1 MIRRTIKRLRRQDG
15 ISLIET
21 VLMIIILAI
30 ALPAITRL
38 LQQNVIASARMTAL
52 NKATFYAQQR
62 IEEIIA
68 EYANTSDSDDVHAA
82 FESMSDYHFDPVT
95 SETGYTTD
103 VRVQNDAQDGVSIKV
118 ITVTCTNPMGP
129 EVALQTWIADI

>member
-1 MIRRTIKRLRRQDG
+1 MIHRTIKLLRRQDG

-30 ALPAITRL
+30 SLPAITRL

-62 IEEIIA
+62 VEEIIA
-68 EYANTSDSDDVHAA
+68 EYANTSDTDNVHAA

-95 SETGYTTD
+95 PETGYTTD
-103 VRVQNDAQDGVSIKV
+103 VTVRNGNQDGVSIKE

-129 EVALQTWIADI
+129 DVALQTWIADI

>member
-1 MIRRTIKRLRRQDG
+1 MIRRTIKLFRRQDG

-30 ALPAITRL
+30 SLPAITRL

-62 IEEIIA
+62 VEEVIA
-68 EYANTSDSDDVHAA
+68 EYANTSDVDNVHAA

-95 SETGYTTD
+95 PETGYTTD
-103 VRVQNDAQDGVSIKV
+103 VTVRNGSQDGVSIKEV
-118 ITVTCTNPMGP
+118 TVTCTNPLGP
-129 EVALQTWIADI
+129 DVALQTWIADI